1 MSFTS
6 LVIWLENA
14 ESFMKV
20 IIRVIYRIT
29 PSYSQLHNSLLC
41 NAGAAQVKREQKHP
55 LQQKHPLVY
64 LGQFANSH
72 EFLSLKHRRL
82 QIAWIERHGPY
93 ALQLGDEVRVLL

>member
-1 MSFTS
+1 MSFAS

-29 PSYSQLHNSLLC
+29 PSYSQLHKPLLC

-55 LQQKHPLVY
+55 LQQKCPSVY
-64 LGQFANSH
+64 LGQFSNSH
-72 EFLSLKHRRL
+72 DFLSLQHRRL
-82 QIAWIERHGPY
+82 QRAWLERHGPY
-93 ALQLGDEVRVLL
+93 TLQL